1 MTEQT
6 VSDYDLVGGGPAV
19 ARVVDGFYER
29 VTADPDLAHYFEGVD
44 LNRLKRHQ
52 ALLVSQVMGGPTAY
66 DGRELGVAH
75 ARLGITDEAFDRVV
89 AHLAATLQEAGA
101 PADVIGRV
109 GGALGGTRSAI
120 VTDAPGAPGAPGAP

>member
-19 ARVVDGFYER
+19 AQVVEVFYQR
-29 VTADPDLAHYFEGVD
+29 VTADAELAHYFEGVD

-66 DGRELGVAH
+66 DGRELNVAH
-75 ARLGITDEAFDRVV
+75 APLGITDEAFDRVV
-89 AHLAATLQEAGA
+89 AHLAATLADAGV
-101 PADVIGRV
+101 PDDVIGRV
-109 GGALGGTRSAI
+109 GGALGGTRSDI
-120 VTDAPGAPGAPGAP
+120 VTGTPGAR

>member
-19 ARVVDGFYER
+19 ALVVEGFYRR

-44 LNRLKRHQ
+44 MGRLKRHQ

-66 DGRELGVAH
+66 DGRELGAAH
-75 ARLGITDEAFDRVV
+75 APLGITDEAFDRVV
-89 AHLAATLQEAGA
+89 AHLAATLQDAGA

-120 VTDAPGAPGAPGAP
+120 VADAASPHGAP